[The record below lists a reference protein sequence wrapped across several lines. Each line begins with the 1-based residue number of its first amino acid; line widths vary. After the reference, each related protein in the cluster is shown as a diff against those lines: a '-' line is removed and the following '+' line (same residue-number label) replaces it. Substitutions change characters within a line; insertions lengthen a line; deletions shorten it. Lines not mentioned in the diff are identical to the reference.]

1 VVNHGSAFKRLDSSM
16 RCRICA
22 SANIHELGSVEF
34 YIGYPCTIWECSD
47 CRCRFTGYDPE
58 VYNLL
63 HSDERSRYDLYW
75 ELARK
80 CESLFARHD
89 LAGIRKV
96 LSATPKYRFVIDEI
110 EARPGAKKLLEV
122 GCSRGYL
129 TSFFILAGYEVYGVD
144 LSSEAVR
151 AAREAFGDHFFLAN
165 SERIQENKPYD
176 VIYHVGT
183 IGCVEDPVG
192 YTQRMLHMLK
202 PGGLLL
208 FNAPNAD
215 ACCLAGQLWTDGAP
229 PPDLV
234 TLFRKG
240 FWTDRFASVASVQE
254 VVEYCEPEQ
263 AFRIFTWKLR
273 RMRWQ
278 RPQPLCLTG
287 SRGSASARQGT
298 DDGRSQLIAR
308 GRRLIHRIAAL
319 SGVTRLVPPQPTEF
333 GLFVKM
339 TKK

>member
-1 VVNHGSAFKRLDSSM
+1 M

-22 SANIHELGSVEF
+22 SENIYELGSVEF
-34 YIGYPCTIWECSD
+34 YLGYPWTIWECID

-63 HSDERSRYDLYW
+63 HTHERSRYNQYW
-75 ELARK
+75 DLARECK
-80 CESLFARHD
+80 LLFAERD
-89 LAGIRKV
+89 LAGIRKL
-96 LSATPKYRFVIDEI
+96 LSATPKYRFVIDEV
-110 EARPGAKKLLEV
+110 EARPGARKLLEV

-129 TSFFILAGYEVYGVD
+129 TSYFILAGYEVYGVD

-151 AAREAFGDHFFLAN
+151 AANEAFGDHFFLAD
-165 SERIQENKPYD
+165 SERIQKSKPYD

-192 YTQRMLHMLK
+192 YTRRMLDKLK

-215 ACCLAGQLWTDGAP
+215 ACWRAGQLWTDGAP

-240 FWTDRFASVASVQE
+240 FWTERFSSVASVQE
-254 VVEYCEPEQ
+254 MVEYCEPELS
-263 AFRIFTWKLR
+263 FRIFACKLQR
-273 RMRWQ
+273 LRWQ
-278 RPQPLCLTG
+278 KPQPLCLTDT
-287 SRGSASARQGT
+287 RGAAAVGQAT
-298 DDGRSQLIAR
+298 DDGHRHLIAR
-308 GRRLIHRIAAL
+308 ARRLLVRTAVI
-319 SGVTRLVPPQPTEF
+319 SGVANLVPPQPTEF